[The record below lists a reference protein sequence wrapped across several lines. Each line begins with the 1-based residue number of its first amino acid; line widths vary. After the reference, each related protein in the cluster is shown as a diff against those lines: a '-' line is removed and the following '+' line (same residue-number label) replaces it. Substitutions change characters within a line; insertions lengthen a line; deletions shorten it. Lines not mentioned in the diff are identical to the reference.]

1 MGALNFKGKPLLKIT
16 ACLIQKLLTP
26 KAERISKEW
35 KKGLAPIGHD
45 GKSVNVHHIDQ
56 TNTGPLLEMS
66 QTNHQQPGL
75 HQITGQS
82 PSQIVRNAFNQWRT
96 DYWKWRAN
104 DFK

>member
-56 TNTGPLLEMS
+56 TNTGPLIEMS
-66 QTNHQQPGL
+66 QTNHQQLGL
-75 HQITGQS
+75 HQNTG
-82 PSQIVRNAFNQWRT
+82 PIAFSN
-96 DYWKWRAN
+96 
-104 DFK
+104 